1 MTLGLKL
8 PLNKETTTTIPI
20 IKHHKRVLYC
30 YFSSLPPRAG
40 IG

>member
-1 MTLGLKL
+1 MYARF
-8 PLNKETTTTIPI
+8 IPI